1 MHIMVSNFGYW
12 KTGDGWVTDIN
23 LATRFTDCSVPISN
37 DSSWI
42 NTANEAVIFIEK
54 RSARELQDLLD
65 RVEINFHEEKIAEDA
80 LLAVFRAKFDNGYEA
95 DIKVCS
101 GQNNCFI
108 DPILFDEEG
117 RQACLIDAEFD
128 LLGVYEFEAEGVIY
142 KVELKE
148 REE

>member
-1 MHIMVSNFGYW
+1 MPIMVSNSGYW
-12 KTGDGWVTDIN
+12 KTGDGWVTNIN

-95 DIKVCS
+95 DSQPPTTEVA
-101 GQNNCFI
+101 G
-108 DPILFDEEG
+108 L
-117 RQACLIDAEFD
+117 
-128 LLGVYEFEAEGVIY
+128 
-142 KVELKE
+142 
-148 REE
+148 